1 MVNTFEHHF
10 AHMWTQIDKE
20 TIIKKKIN
28 NKKKSHILFAQMAYT
43 AMITKNNQ
51 KSLKRAHT

>member
-20 TIIKKKIN
+20 TIIKKIN
-28 NKKKSHILFAQMAYT
+28 NKKYSHILFAQMAYT
-43 AMITKNNQ
+43 ALITTNNQ
-51 KSLKRAHT
+51 KSLKKAHT